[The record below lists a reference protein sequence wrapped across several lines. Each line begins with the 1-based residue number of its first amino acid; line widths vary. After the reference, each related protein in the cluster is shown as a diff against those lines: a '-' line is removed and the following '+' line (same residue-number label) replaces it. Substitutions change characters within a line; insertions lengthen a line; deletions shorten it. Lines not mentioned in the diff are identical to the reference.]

1 MATNDTSAG
10 TPVVGD
16 HHRRQRR
23 PELCDDRDQRDHGC
37 RTGDFGLRHRG
48 IRRCPVG
55 AAGMRPQASNSR
67 RPGNLGIAIP
77 PLARGRKL
85 CRRRHWVPILELLLG
100 CTQVLA
106 VFTIWV
112 GAIRRIGFRLTRGRS
127 GLRRHRIFP
136 CEGLKSR
143 DTDALWG
150 G

>member
-1 MATNDTSAG
+1 MYASPSTESPIIARK
-10 TPVVGD
+10 
-16 HHRRQRR
+16 RRSSQIPGR
-23 PELCDDRDQRDHGC
+23 PCVLALCV
-37 RTGDFGLRHRG
+37 
-48 IRRCPVG
+48 I
-55 AAGMRPQASNSR
+55 SNSR

-127 GLRRHRIFP
+127 GLRRHCIFP